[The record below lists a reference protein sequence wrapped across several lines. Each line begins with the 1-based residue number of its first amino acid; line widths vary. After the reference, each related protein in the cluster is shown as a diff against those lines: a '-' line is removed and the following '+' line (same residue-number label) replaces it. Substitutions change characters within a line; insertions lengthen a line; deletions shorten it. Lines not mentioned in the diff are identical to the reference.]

1 MLGTWRFVPL
11 LSIYTDPE
19 QHNAQ
24 RYRWRDR
31 QTDRQTDIQT
41 DRQRDNIMM
50 LIVDLTIQQYEQ
62 LRMLDNIN
70 MSRGQ
75 H

>member
-1 MLGTWRFVPL
+1 MHSV
-11 LSIYTDPE
+11 TDGE
-19 QHNAQ
+19 TE
-24 RYRWRDR
+24 R
-31 QTDRQTDIQT
+31 QTDRQT
-41 DRQRDNIMM
+41 DNIMM